1 MFPLSPPI
9 RSNNKVGRKKG
20 RKGGK
25 EGGKWGT
32 WREGREGDGR
42 MEEKKK
48 GRKEGRKTE
57 WEGRREGGRET
68 QFSWLHVLQELMS
81 SVSNTPTQIYPIPY
95 FHFKMK
101 QWLHTVFKTV
111 FIGVTIWRAPCQS
124 LFKFLKWTFSLI
136 QQFQN
141 LSHKCTCIN
150 AQKCLSKVSI
160 TGASLVA
167 QWLKICLPMQGTR
180 VRALVWE
187 DPTHH
192 GATGP
197 VSHNYWACAS
207 GACAPQQ
214 ERQR

>member
-1 MFPLSPPI
+1 M
-9 RSNNKVGRKKG
+9 GRKKG

-25 EGGKWGT
+25 EGWKGGT
-32 WREGREGDGR
+32 WREGREGEGR

-57 WEGRREGGRET
+57 WEGLREGGRET

-81 SVSNTPTQIYPIPY
+81 SVSNTSMQIYPIPY

-101 QWLHTVFKTV
+101 QCLHTV
-111 FIGVTIWRAPCQS
+111 FIGVTIWRALCQS

-141 LSHKCTCIN
+141 LSHKYTWIN

-160 TGASLVA
+160 TGLFNSKKL
-167 QWLKICLPMQGTR
+167 
-180 VRALVWE
+180 
-187 DPTHH
+187 
-192 GATGP
+192 
-197 VSHNYWACAS
+197 
-207 GACAPQQ
+207 
-214 ERQR
+214 